1 MSKAAINHTQKNRSL
16 PKAATGILG
25 LDEITGGGLP
35 RGRPTLVCGGAGCGK
50 TLLAMEFLV
59 RGATEFGEPG
69 VFLSFEE
76 TAEELAQNV
85 RSLGFDLED
94 LAKQNKLLVDFVH
107 VERSEIEETGE
118 YDLEGLFIRLGHA
131 IDSLGARRVVLDTV
145 ETLFGG
151 LSNAAILRAELRR
164 LFRWLKDQEVTA
176 IITGERGDG
185 TLTRH
190 GLDEYVSDC
199 VIVLD
204 HRVTEQLSTRRL
216 RIVKYRGT
224 THGTNEYPFL
234 IDENGISV
242 LPVTSLGLHHEAS
255 DERIS
260 TGVSRLDAMLG
271 GQGVYR
277 GSSLLISGTAGT
289 GKTSLAAHFA
299 DASCRRGERCLYFA
313 FEESES
319 QLVRNMRSIG
329 LDLAPWSKKSLLRF
343 HAARP
348 SAYGL
353 EMHLSTLHK
362 LVNEF
367 QPQLVV
373 VDPIT
378 TFIGAGTSVEAQSML
393 MRLIDFLK
401 SQRIT
406 ALFTSLTHGGNDLEG
421 SQVGISSL
429 IDTCLL
435 LRDIELGGERNRG
448 LYVLKSRG
456 MAHSNQVREFLLTD
470 HGVELKDVYVGPEDV
485 LTGSMRL
492 AQEARE
498 EAATLHRQQEI
509 ERRQRELEHKRQAL
523 DAQIAAQRAQF
534 EAEQDE
540 LMRLIAQ
547 EQAVTDRLR
556 EWREEMARSRKAD
569 DQPGETP
576 KTHPGKL
583 SPRGGR
589 K

>member
-1 MSKAAINHTQKNRSL
+1 MSKAVINHTQKSRSL
-16 PKAATGILG
+16 PKAPTGIQG

-35 RGRPTLVCGGAGCGK
+35 RGRPTLVCGGVGCGK

-59 RGATEFGEPG
+59 RGATEFGDPG
-69 VFLSFEE
+69 VFMAFEE

-94 LAKQNKLLVDFVH
+94 LAKQNKLLVDFVR

-131 IDSLGARRVVLDTV
+131 IDSLGARRVVLDTL
-145 ETLFGG
+145 EALFGG
-151 LSNAAILRAELRR
+151 LANAAILRAELRR
-164 LFRWLKDQEVTA
+164 LMRWLKDKGVTA
-176 IITGERGDG
+176 IITSERGDG

-190 GLDEYVSDC
+190 GLEEYVSDC
-199 VIVLD
+199 VIALD

-242 LPVTSLGLHHEAS
+242 LPLTSVGLRQEAS

-260 TGVSRLDAMLG
+260 TGVRRLDAMLG
-271 GQGVYR
+271 GKGVYR
-277 GSSLLISGTAGT
+277 GSSVLIAGTAGT

-299 DASCRRGERCLYFA
+299 DATCRRDERCLYLA

-319 QLVRNMRSIG
+319 QLVRDMRSIG
-329 LDLAPWSKKSLLRF
+329 LDLAAWSKNGLLRF
-343 HAARP
+343 HATRP

-353 EMHLSTLHK
+353 EMHLATLHK

-367 QPQLVV
+367 QPRVV
-373 VDPIT
+373 IVDPIT
-378 TFIGAGTSVEAQSML
+378 TFLSAGTSVEVQAML

-401 SQRIT
+401 SQQIT
-406 ALFTSLTHGGNDLEG
+406 ALFTSLTHGGDALEG
-421 SQVGISSL
+421 SQAGISSL
-429 IDTCLL
+429 VDTWLL
-435 LRDIELGGERNRG
+435 LRNIEVGGERNRG
-448 LYVLKSRG
+448 LYILKSRG
-456 MAHSNQVREFLLTD
+456 MAHSNQVRKLLLTD
-470 HGVELKDVYVGPEDV
+470 HGVELEDVHVGPEGV

-492 AQEARE
+492 AEEARE
-498 EAATLHRQQEI
+498 RAATLSRQEKI
-509 ERRQRELEHKRQAL
+509 ERLQRGIERKRQVL
-523 DAQIAAQRAQF
+523 EVQIATQHAQL

-540 LMRLIAQ
+540 VKERIAR

-556 EWREEMARSRKAD
+556 EQREEMARSRQAD
-569 DQPGETP
+569 EPGETP
-576 KTHPGKL
+576 KTRSRKRT
-583 SPRGGR
+583 PRGDR

>member
-1 MSKAAINHTQKNRSL
+1 MSKAVINHTQKSRSL

-35 RGRPTLVCGGAGCGK
+35 RGRPTLVCGGVGCGK

-59 RGATEFGEPG
+59 RGATEFGDPG
-69 VFLSFEE
+69 VFMAFEE

-94 LAKQNKLLVDFVH
+94 LAKQNKLLVDFVR

-131 IDSLGARRVVLDTV
+131 IDSLGARRVVLDTL
-145 ETLFGG
+145 EALFGG
-151 LSNAAILRAELRR
+151 LANAAILRAELRR
-164 LFRWLKDQEVTA
+164 LMRWLKDKGVTA

-190 GLDEYVSDC
+190 GLEEYVSDC
-199 VIVLD
+199 VIALD

-242 LPVTSLGLHHEAS
+242 LPLTSVGLRQEAS

-260 TGVSRLDAMLG
+260 TGVRRLDAMLG
-271 GQGVYR
+271 GKGVYR
-277 GSSLLISGTAGT
+277 GSSVLIAGTAGT

-299 DASCRRGERCLYFA
+299 DATCRRDERCLYLA

-319 QLVRNMRSIG
+319 QLVRDMRSIG
-329 LDLAPWSKKSLLRF
+329 LDLAAWSKNGLLRF
-343 HAARP
+343 HATRP

-353 EMHLSTLHK
+353 EMHLATLHK

-367 QPQLVV
+367 QPRVV
-373 VDPIT
+373 IVDPIT
-378 TFIGAGTSVEAQSML
+378 TFLSAGTSVEVQAML

-401 SQRIT
+401 SQQIT
-406 ALFTSLTHGGNDLEG
+406 ALFTSLTHGGDALEG
-421 SQVGISSL
+421 SQAGISSL
-429 IDTCLL
+429 VDTWLL
-435 LRDIELGGERNRG
+435 LRNIEVGGERNRG
-448 LYVLKSRG
+448 LYILKSRG
-456 MAHSNQVREFLLTD
+456 MAHSNQVRKLLLTD
-470 HGVELKDVYVGPEDV
+470 HGVELEDVHVGPEGV

-492 AQEARE
+492 AEEARE
-498 EAATLHRQQEI
+498 RAATLSRQEKI
-509 ERRQRELEHKRQAL
+509 ERLQRGIERKRQVL
-523 DAQIAAQRAQF
+523 EVQIATQHAQL

-540 LMRLIAQ
+540 VKERIAR

-556 EWREEMARSRKAD
+556 EQREEMARSRQAD
-569 DQPGETP
+569 EPGETP
-576 KTHPGKL
+576 KTRSRKRT
-583 SPRGGR
+583 PRGDR